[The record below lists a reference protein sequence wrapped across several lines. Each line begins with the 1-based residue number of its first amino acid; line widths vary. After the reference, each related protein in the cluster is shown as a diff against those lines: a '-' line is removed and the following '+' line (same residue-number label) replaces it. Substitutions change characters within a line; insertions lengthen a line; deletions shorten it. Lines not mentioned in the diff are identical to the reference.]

1 VGEPFTMAG
10 SYVEAMPERYR
21 IASEFWALA
30 GRLFADGKLVAHT
43 PKVDF
48 GGAGLE
54 GVLSGMQTMREGKVS
69 GFKLVYHLN
78 GSQ

>member
-1 VGEPFTMAG
+1 MAG

-54 GVLSGMQTMREGKVS
+54 GVLSGMQTMKEGKVS
-69 GFKLVYHLN
+69 GFELVYRLN